1 METLDKHA
9 PKKLKILRRNHT
21 THIKKRRN
29 YVVKLNNRSM
39 QKHFDSLHPFLD
51 SKPFSKSCKLHFSNN
66 HCFGNKKFVLNENG
80 DILLPNIKIAK
91 AFNSYFELLTDSL
104 ELFDW
109 TAHLYIFEDK
119 VQNVAKNFPVILVL

>member
-9 PKKLKILRRNHT
+9 PKKLKILRRNHK

-29 YVVKLNNRSM
+29 YVVKLNNQSM

-51 SKPFSKSCKLHFSNN
+51 SKPFSKSCKPHFSNN
-66 HCFGNKKFVLNENG
+66 HCFGNKKFALNENG
-80 DILLPNIKIAK
+80 DILLPNIKISK

-109 TAHLYIFEDK
+109 TPQLNILKAKCKMLLKIF
-119 VQNVAKNFPVILVL
+119 QSS